1 MSSSLPDLTE
11 MINKLNDS
19 VHKGVNENNRMI
31 SECNEAAKNDWFSKL
46 SSENKTKQTKY
57 IKKYLYSK
65 VITTPDKYNF
75 IANLYG
81 WNPESKGTTQ
91 SPSKNSPSK
100 NSPGSS
106 SSGSGS
112 PEIKKFLYGR
122 CTGMPEQITKWIDS
136 SGVYVDPNSIKK
148 PAEKPKGSCPCFECL
163 TPAQQKQ
170 LIQIN
175 SEEYNKDIETCK
187 SKVTQDSDEYIN
199 EGKQWL
205 EKINNIRDEIIDNGP
220 NTFET
225 AYKSAIINSDNLQN
239 KFITS
244 KILNEESKNVQSNL
258 ENVGGMSIDKI
269 RMAEINTYY
278 AEKYRLQMKIVKLFI
293 FFGIIL
299 MILIVI
305 KKMLYIPEII
315 YTILMLTLFI
325 YAVYYIIPAIYDYS
339 RRDNIVFQQYDWS
352 DYNPAVNEEDTS
364 VNEQTP
370 APEPEYVP
378 TQEVKCKPCEKDE
391 AVSDIVKRIA
401 GIRQGE

>member
-81 WNPESKGTTQ
+81 WNPESKGSSGGIEGLTGA
-91 SPSKNSPSK
+91 
-100 NSPGSS
+100 PGSS
-106 SSGSGS
+106 SSSA
-112 PEIKKFLYGR
+112 EFLYGE
-122 CTGMPEQITKWIDS
+122 CTGMPDYIGNWIDKKWDD
-136 SGVYVDPNSIKK
+136 VNPNSITKPDKK
-148 PAEKPKGSCPCFECL
+148 QDVNCPCFECL

-244 KILNEESKNVQSNL
+244 KILNEETKNVQSNL